1 MIFYRFIHFDTR
13 LTAAKIYDGIDEN
26 VWNYQ
31 QPSSEQLL
39 LDRCSCNWWN
49 IFWFNWSVLNQRFH
63 FSIKIFGVMCMYV
76 CMLKFVI
83 SREWYDVC
91 IYLYI
96 YTYVFIFLIFL
107 YNWASIQFK
116 VSIFLKSFLFSF
128 FLNKRQITIYMYI
141 YYTLYLTSL
150 ISFKCLT
157 YKYNK

>member
-96 YTYVFIFLIFL
+96 YTYVFKMSTILLVFVRFCIFCFIIELV
-107 YNWASIQFK
+107 Y
-116 VSIFLKSFLFSF
+116 
-128 FLNKRQITIYMYI
+128 
-141 YYTLYLTSL
+141 SL
-150 ISFKCLT
+150 KCLFF
-157 YKYNK
+157 YKVFYFIFF